1 MFCMQSSPAR
11 PRDICMPG
19 EQARSET
26 GFTSHLSWPTFFA
39 GLAVVPS
46 PRVRFALLLQ
56 KLEKRRGKEGPD
68 QLASSLSQ
76 FRYRRG
82 GGTDCS
88 SGERASIDCIAR
100 SLSESGAERRRKKHM
115 YEWPN
120 AKCLRYGY
128 RRLYY
133 AILM

>member
-1 MFCMQSSPAR
+1 MADITGAIDDNLVESRQFHAHEVKARPSRSACSPVQQR

-39 GLAVVPS
+39 GLAAVPS
-46 PRVRFALLLQ
+46 PRGRFALLSQ
-56 KLEKRRGKEGPD
+56 KLEKRREGPD

-88 SGERASIDCIAR
+88 SGEGAS
-100 SLSESGAERRRKKHM
+100 E
-115 YEWPN
+115 Y
-120 AKCLRYGY
+120 
-128 RRLYY
+128 
-133 AILM
+133 